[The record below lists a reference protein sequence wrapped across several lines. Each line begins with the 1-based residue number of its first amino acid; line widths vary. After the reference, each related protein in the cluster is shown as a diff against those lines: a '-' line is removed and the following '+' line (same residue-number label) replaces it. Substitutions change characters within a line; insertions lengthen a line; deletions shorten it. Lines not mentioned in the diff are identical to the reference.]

1 MFDSVFELEARVI
14 GAVVGGGGV
23 AFKDFDLREEDFSF
37 PSFCKIFLILNELY
51 EKQRQFDVFAVEY
64 LLRDDVQARQDLWVA
79 YEMGGM
85 FPHLVSGWLGFLYQ
99 RASERL
105 VLQVSRLLQSG
116 ESVEDKMQLVDD
128 LRERVVRSQ
137 FVLPDLKFDLQ
148 TTLDDILNPKRAL
161 KTPFPK
167 LDDLLV
173 GLRGGRLYT
182 FGARPAVGKTLVG
195 MQLAW
200 GMSKVHSVLFASW
213 EMSKHELL
221 KRVFA
226 QELSI
231 RLDDIEQS
239 NLSSVDKQRIQ
250 GLIVSAEERLLISDD
265 PNMDVDGLRRF
276 IVNARKTRSVDVVV
290 VDYLQIINIKGRFQ
304 DKRVKTDAITV
315 ALKRIA
321 REFDVAVVALAQLNR
336 GAKEDDYPVM
346 SDFKESSQ
354 IEQESDVIV
363 LMHRKE
369 GEGDKVENFERE
381 AKGLK
386 LVKNLMVLDVAKNRH
401 GATGSFIMTVLG
413 HYSRLGVH

>member
-1 MFDSVFELEARVI
+1 MFDSGFELEARVL
-14 GAVVGGGGV
+14 GAVIGGGGV
-23 AFKDFDLREEDFSF
+23 AFKDFDLREEDFSY
-37 PSFCKIFLILNELY
+37 PSFSKIFLILNELY
-51 EKQRQFDVFAVEY
+51 DSQRQFDVFAVDY
-64 LLRDDVQARQDLWVA
+64 LLQGDSKAREDLWFA
-79 YEMGGM
+79 YELGGM
-85 FPHLVSGWLGFLYQ
+85 FPHLVSGWLGFLYK
-99 RASERL
+99 RSAERL
-105 VLQVSRLLQSG
+105 VLQVSMLLQSG
-116 ESVEDKMQLVDD
+116 ESVEEKMQLVKD
-128 LRERVVRSQ
+128 LQDRVVRSQ

-148 TTLDDILNPKRAL
+148 TTLEDILNPKRAL

-200 GMSKVHSVLFASW
+200 GMSKIYSVLFASW
-213 EMSKHELL
+213 EMSKEELL

-231 RLDDIEQS
+231 RLNDIEQS
-239 NLSSVDKQRIQ
+239 SLSSVDKQRIQ
-250 GLIVSAEERLLISDD
+250 DLIVRADERLLISDD
-265 PNMDVDGLRRF
+265 PNMDVDALRRF
-276 IVNARKTRSVDVVV
+276 IINARKIRPVDVVV

-304 DKRVKTDAITV
+304 DKRVKTDAVTI

-336 GAKEDDYPVM
+336 GAKEDDYPLV

-354 IEQESDVIV
+354 IEQESDVVV

-369 GEGDKVENFERE
+369 SEADEVENFNRQSQ
-381 AKGLK
+381 GLK
-386 LVKNLMVLDVAKNRH
+386 VVKNLMVLDVAKSRH
-401 GATGSFIMTVLG
+401 GATGSFIMSVLG